1 MDAMSE
7 TDTMDPRASRDLVL
21 SQARKIADWTEI
33 RNLIDVIPDVL
44 LAVNS
49 SRQIVYANQ
58 TAVDFFR
65 IRSAEDLW
73 GKRPGEA
80 AGCIHSHETPGG
92 CGNSESCRVC
102 GAFLAIYRGLDGESP
117 VEECR
122 MVLAGG
128 TPLDLRIWARPFQL
142 DGEPFVFLSIQDISD
157 EKRRRVLEN
166 LFFHDL
172 LNTAG
177 GLQSISEI
185 IEDSAPGELSEL
197 RDVIVSLSE
206 QLVNEIQ
213 SHRDLLSAE
222 RGELHPQIRKTN
234 SREMVARTISMYLK
248 NQACDGRTIQASE
261 ICEEI
266 PLSTDITLLQRV
278 LGNLAKNALEASP
291 PGGTVTIGCHAPTN
305 GFAEFF
311 VHNAACIPRE
321 VQLQIFNRSFSTKGP
336 GRGLGTYSA
345 KLLTE
350 RFLDGKTEFT
360 STPGEGT
367 IFFVRLPAT
376 PLSNARPLTGNP
388 GAEASSPPASAAA
401 PEPLAA
407 EIC

>member
-1 MDAMSE
+1 MSATTPMDHRS
-7 TDTMDPRASRDLVL
+7 PRDLVL
-21 SQARKIADWTEI
+21 SQARKIAEWTEI
-33 RNLIDVIPDVL
+33 RSLIDVIPDVL

-49 SRQIVYANQ
+49 SRQIVFANQ
-58 TAVDFFR
+58 AAVDFFR
-65 IRSAEDLW
+65 TRSAADLW

-80 AGCIHSHETPGG
+80 AGCVHSHEAPGG
-92 CGNSESCRVC
+92 CGNAESCRVC

-128 TPLDLRIWARPFQL
+128 MPLDLRIWARPFQL
-142 DGEPFVFLSIQDISD
+142 DAEKFLFLSIQDISN
-157 EKRRRVLEN
+157 EKRRKVLEN

-197 RDVIVSLSE
+197 REVIVSLSE

-213 SHRDLLSAE
+213 FHRDLLSAE
-222 RGELHPQIRKTN
+222 RGELHTQIRKAN
-234 SREMVARTISMYLK
+234 SREIVARTISMYLK

-266 PLSTDITLLQRV
+266 PISTDITLLQRV
-278 LGNLAKNALEASP
+278 LGNLAKNALEGSP
-291 PGGTVTIGCHAPTN
+291 PGGTVTIGCHAPTAN
-305 GFAEFF
+305 VVEFF

-321 VQLQIFNRSFSTKGP
+321 IQLQIFSRSFSTKGP
-336 GRGLGTYSA
+336 GRGLGTYSV

-350 RFLDGKTEFT
+350 RFLDGKADFT

-367 IFFVRLPAT
+367 IFYVRLPAAPRSHART
-376 PLSNARPLTGNP
+376 LNADPVPDAG
-388 GAEASSPPASAAA
+388 SASASAGA
-401 PEPLAA
+401 SGPPAA